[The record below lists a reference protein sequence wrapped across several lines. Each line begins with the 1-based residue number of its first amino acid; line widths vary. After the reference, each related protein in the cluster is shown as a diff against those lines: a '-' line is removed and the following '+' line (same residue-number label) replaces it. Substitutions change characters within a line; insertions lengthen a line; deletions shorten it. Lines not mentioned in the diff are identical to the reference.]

1 MLSKDTKKYR
11 RLVYKYINLKK
22 EQEYYE
28 KKIGE
33 SEAELIKEKLLLD
46 SLDNVPDFVQR
57 WYGNTVSMINLGMGC
72 NKSFLEGVIKKLE
85 PIKNEILSNYDT
97 DLDRLLELNKDKKSY
112 EISENTVIVI

>member
-11 RLVYKYINLKK
+11 RLVYKYVKLRKK
-22 EQEYYE
+22 QEFYE

-72 NKSFLEGVIKKLE
+72 DKSFLESAIKELE

-97 DLDRLLELNKDKKSY
+97 DLDHLFELNKDKKSY
-112 EISENTVIVI
+112 EISEDTVIIV

>member
-11 RLVYKYINLKK
+11 RLVYKYVKLKK

-33 SEAELIKEKLLLD
+33 SEAELIKEKLLFNSLD
-46 SLDNVPDFVQR
+46 SVPEFVQR

-72 NKSFLEGVIKKLE
+72 NKSLLEGIIKELE

-97 DLDRLLELNKDKKSY
+97 DLDRLFELNKDKKSY
-112 EISENTVIVI
+112 EISESTVIVI